1 MIGDSLPH
9 ISMNHIII
17 ILQSEIY
24 LINDLNDPLCASY
37 IMLLIEIFLP
47 YFLGLNIIN
56 EPFAQKPL
64 FMTAPTGY
72 LQQFFGR

>member
-1 MIGDSLPH
+1 
-9 ISMNHIII
+9 MNHIII
-17 ILQSEIY
+17 ILQSKIY
-24 LINDLNDPLCASY
+24 LINNLYDPLCASY

-64 FMTAPTGY
+64 LMTTSTSY
-72 LQQFFGR
+72 LQQSLG